1 MENKMSDNKCILPWI
16 AVDRNPK
23 TFKGK
28 ITFSPCCFYD
38 GDKQYDSVEEYW
50 NSDEIKELRQ
60 SFINNEKHPGCT
72 QCWKTEQKGIKSLR
86 QSVNE
91 SRLSEFKDRINSV
104 LCNEPPAQIKYTV
117 GNQCNLA
124 CRMCVPNSSSKV
136 KKVWDV
142 LNKEDILSIDEFDWY
157 QYVIKNYNTI
167 KYLDIT
173 GGEPFYHKNTKKMLN
188 FLIQKKKAE
197 NITIYIQTNLTI
209 MNKEIIEMLK
219 QFKNAVLRISI
230 DGIGK
235 RQEYIRP
242 GLNWSQFEHNI
253 NVIKEE
259 NLDMMISP
267 SLSVLNICHYEEL
280 EAWCDQKK
288 IALSQP
294 SIVDF
299 PTEMSPHNLPVAMH
313 KFVPKKLRKFLE
325 KPIDADSLNF
335 IRSLDN
341 FWNTDIRKAMPEWEH
356 AIDDLHWENF
366 DELKK
371 IDDEL
376 KHYV

>member
-1 MENKMSDNKCILPWI
+1 MPNNQCILPWI

-28 ITFSPCCFYD
+28 ITFSPCCYFD
-38 GDKQYDSVEEYW
+38 GEKQYDSVEEYW
-50 NSDEIKELRQ
+50 NSDELKELRQ
-60 SFINNEKHPGCT
+60 SFIDDKQHPGCA
-72 QCWKTEQKGIKSLR
+72 QCWKAEQKGIKSLR

-91 SRLSEFKDRINSV
+91 SRLEEFQKRTYSV
-104 LCNEPPAQIKYTV
+104 ICDEPPTQIKYTV
-117 GNQCNLA
+117 GNQCNLS

-136 KKVWDV
+136 KKVWEV
-142 LNKEDILSIDEFDWY
+142 LKKEDKLSVDEFNWY

-173 GGEPFYHKNTKKMLN
+173 GGEPFYHKNTKSMLD
-188 FLIQKKKAE
+188 FLIKKRQAE
-197 NITIYIQTNLTI
+197 NITIYVQTNLTI

-219 QFKNAVLRISI
+219 HFKHVVLRISM

-242 GLNWSQFEHNI
+242 GLDWDEFERNL
-253 NVIKEE
+253 NVVKEE
-259 NLDMMISP
+259 KLDIMISP
-267 SLSVLNICHYEEL
+267 SLSVLNICSFEEL
-280 EAWCDQKK
+280 EAWCDQKE

-299 PTEMSPHNLPVAMH
+299 PTEMAPHNLPVALH
-313 KFVPKKLRKFLE
+313 KFVPKKFRKFLE

-335 IRSLDN
+335 VRVLDN
-341 FWNTDIRKAMPEWEH
+341 FWNTDITTVMPEWKH
-356 AIDDLHWENF
+356 AINDLHWKNF
-366 DELKK
+366 ESLKK
-371 IDDEL
+371 IDEEMER
-376 KHYV
+376 YV